1 MPVTNRVFKPVLNA
15 GQVYLRQ
22 AGDQSAVRYPIGNVS
37 VLNLAI
43 DEEVIE
49 QKDYTSPGG
58 GTHAEVR
65 RINSVTTSMTLH
77 DLNADNIALA
87 TRGTAAEVA
96 QGTITDEQHTAA
108 PGGFVRLNHPGPSSV
123 VVTNDAGTTTYDAGD
138 DYEVTGGGLKIVN
151 GGAIN
156 TATVIKV
163 DYSHKA
169 YIKVE
174 ALTTTGKPWEIFF
187 DGLNEADDGNEMLI
201 DLWKVNLG
209 AASELGI
216 ITDDLGNVT
225 LEGKLL
231 SDNSKGANESK
242 FFRTQQV

>member
-1 MPVTNRVFKPVLNA
+1 MPVTKRVFKPVLNS
-15 GQVYLRQ
+15 GQVYMRQ
-22 AGDQSAVRYPIGNVS
+22 AGDPSAVRYPIGNVS

-87 TRGTAAEVA
+87 TRGTASEVA
-96 QGTITDEQHTAA
+96 QGTITDEEHTAA
-108 PGGFVRLNHPGPSSV
+108 PGGFVRLHHAGPSSV
-123 VVTNDAGTTTYDAGD
+123 VVTDQAGSTTYDEGD
-138 DYEVTGGGLKIVN
+138 DYEVTGGGLKIVD
-151 GGAIN
+151 GGAI
-156 TATVIKV
+156 TAATVIKV

-174 ALTTTGKPWEIFF
+174 ALTTTGTPWEIFF
-187 DGLNEADDGNEMLI
+187 DGLNEADDGKEMLI

-209 AASELGI
+209 AASEMGI
-216 ITDDLGNVT
+216 ITDELGNVT

-231 SDNSKGANESK
+231 SDNTKGAGESK